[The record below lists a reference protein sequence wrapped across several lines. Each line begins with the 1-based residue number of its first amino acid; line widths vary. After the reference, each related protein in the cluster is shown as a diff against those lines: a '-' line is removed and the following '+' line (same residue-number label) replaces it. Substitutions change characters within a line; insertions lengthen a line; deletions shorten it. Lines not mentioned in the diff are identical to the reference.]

1 LIVCFA
7 TTIITSMGH
16 CRATKKAKDIL
27 RYRSH
32 LFISREFDQC
42 ASSSYYVN
50 LNDHGHKTV
59 CFKMLLLIRRVD
71 QVFSLCI

>member
-27 RYRSH
+27 RYLR
-32 LFISREFDQC
+32 
-42 ASSSYYVN
+42 
-50 LNDHGHKTV
+50 
-59 CFKMLLLIRRVD
+59 LLMQMNRLRN
-71 QVFSLCI
+71 